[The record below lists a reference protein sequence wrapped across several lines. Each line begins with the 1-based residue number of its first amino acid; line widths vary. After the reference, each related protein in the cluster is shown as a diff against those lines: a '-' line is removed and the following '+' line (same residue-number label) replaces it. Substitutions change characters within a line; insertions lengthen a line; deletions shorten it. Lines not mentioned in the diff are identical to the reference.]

1 MPRKFIEDTDF
12 VLQCL
17 EGRIL
22 FYLSILPRLEEMC
35 NEINEK
41 RQEIKDTDTF
51 LLKDMTI
58 LYVRLFEVHERILL
72 LTTKLIEKK
81 GEGIIITKE
90 ESELLKFW
98 ETLSDQDKEDIKL
111 NYGKSVNERRSESD

>member
-1 MPRKFIEDTDF
+1 MPKVITEDKDF

-22 FYLSILPRLEEMC
+22 FYLSILPRLEDMC

-41 RQEIKDTDTF
+41 RKEIKKTDTF
-51 LLKDMTI
+51 SLKDMTV

-81 GEGIIITKE
+81 GEGIIISKE
-90 ESELLKFW
+90 EREILDFW
-98 ETLSDQDKEDIKL
+98 ETLSEEDKEDIKTK
-111 NYGKSVNERRSESD
+111 YGKQMDE